1 MEKKNAWEKY
11 PEGTKRQDVFT
22 FAEEY
27 RKFISS
33 CKTERECAAE
43 LYRQAKENGFTDLSE
58 KIAQNAKLKAGDRIV
73 ANNMGK
79 GLALFVIGEKDI
91 EEGMNILGAHIDS
104 PRTDLKQHPLYESNG
119 LVLLDTHYYGGIKK
133 YQWVAR
139 PMALVGVVVKKDGT
153 VIDIN
158 IGDDDND
165 PVVGIS
171 DLLIH
176 LAADQMSK
184 TGAKV
189 VEGEALD
196 VLVGS
201 IPKKDTEKDP
211 VKAYILDLL
220 KEKYDIEEDDFIS
233 SEIEVVPAGKARDYG
248 LDRSMVM
255 GYGHDDKVCAYTSLD
270 FEGTPDRTACAILVD
285 KEEIG
290 SVGNTGMQSAY
301 FDHVIAKMLAM
312 QNESSLVAF
321 NDTMD
326 NSRMLSSDVS
336 AAFDPLYPEVMET
349 KNASFFGKGICFN
362 KYTGS
367 RGKGGSNDA
376 NAEYMAKIRKIMD
389 ENDCYFQTCELG
401 KVDVGGGGT
410 IAYIMANKNMDVIDA
425 GIAVQNM
432 HAPCEVVSKAD
443 VYEAYRAYIAFLKD
457 MD

>member
-1 MEKKNAWEKY
+1 MSKTVWEKLNDSQKD
-11 PEGTKRQDVFT
+11 ELMQFNK
-22 FAEEY
+22 EY
-27 RKFISS
+27 IDFLSVS
-33 CKTERECAAE
+33 KTERAFVNNSIALVEKA
-43 LYRQAKENGFTDLSE
+43 GFKNLSE
-58 KIAQNAKLKAGDRIV
+58 VTELKPGDKV
-73 ANNMGK
+73 YSTNKGK
-79 GLALFVIGEKDI
+79 NILAFIIGKEPIRNGLNL
-91 EEGMNILGAHIDS
+91 LGAHIDS

-255 GYGHDDKVCAYTSLD
+255 GYGHDDKVCAYTSLRAVLD

-401 KVDVGGGGT
+401 KVDVGGGET

>member
-1 MEKKNAWEKY
+1 MSKTVWEKLNDSQKD
-11 PEGTKRQDVFT
+11 ELMQFNK
-22 FAEEY
+22 EY
-27 RKFISS
+27 IDFLSVS
-33 CKTERECAAE
+33 KTERTFVNNSIALVEKA
-43 LYRQAKENGFTDLSE
+43 GFKNLSE
-58 KIAQNAKLKAGDRIV
+58 VTELKPGDKV
-73 ANNMGK
+73 YSTNKGK
-79 GLALFVIGEKDI
+79 NILAFIIGKEPIRNGLNL
-91 EEGMNILGAHIDS
+91 LGAHIDS

-201 IPKKDTEKDP
+201 IPKKDTDNDP

-233 SEIEVVPAGKARDYG
+233 AEIEVVPAGKARDYG
-248 LDRSMVM
+248 FDRSMVM
-255 GYGHDDKVCAYTSLD
+255 AYGQDDNVCAYTSLRAIV
-270 FEGTPDRTACAILVD
+270 EEENPERTSCCILSD
-285 KEEIG
+285 KEEVG
-290 SVGNTGMQSAY
+290 SQGNTGMHSSA
-301 FDHVIAKMLAM
+301 FENTLA
-312 QNESSLVAF
+312 EL
-321 NDTMD
+321 MD
-326 NSRMLSSDVS
+326 KCGQYSELNIRRCLRNSMMLSSDVS
-336 AAFDPLYPEVMET
+336 AAHDPNYPSVSSPNQN
-349 KNASFFGKGICFN
+349 NAEFGKGIVFN

-376 NAEYMAKIRKIMD
+376 NPEFIAKIRKVLD
-389 ENDCYFQTCELG
+389 DNGVNYQTSELG
-401 KVDVGGGGT
+401 KVDQGGGGT
-410 IAYIMANKNMDVIDA
+410 IAYILANKDVEVIDA
-425 GIAVQNM
+425 GVAVQNM
-432 HAPCEVVSKAD
+432 HACYEVTSKVD
-443 VYEAYRAYIAFLKD
+443 IYEAYLAYKAFLKD
-457 MD
+457 MK

>member
-1 MEKKNAWEKY
+1 MSKTVWEKLNDSQKD
-11 PEGTKRQDVFT
+11 ELMQFNK
-22 FAEEY
+22 EY
-27 RKFISS
+27 IDFLSVS
-33 CKTERECAAE
+33 KTERAFVNNSIALVEKA
-43 LYRQAKENGFTDLSE
+43 GFKNLSE
-58 KIAQNAKLKAGDRIV
+58 VTELKPGDKVYSTNKDKNIL
-73 ANNMGK
+73 AFIIGK
-79 GLALFVIGEKDI
+79 EPIRNGLNL
-91 EEGMNILGAHIDS
+91 LGAHIDS

-255 GYGHDDKVCAYTSLD
+255 GYGHDDKVCAYTSLRAVLD

>member
-1 MEKKNAWEKY
+1 MSKTVWEKLNDSQKD
-11 PEGTKRQDVFT
+11 ELMQFNK
-22 FAEEY
+22 EY
-27 RKFISS
+27 IDFLSVS
-33 CKTERECAAE
+33 KTERAFVNNSIALVEKA
-43 LYRQAKENGFTDLSE
+43 GFKNLSE
-58 KIAQNAKLKAGDRIV
+58 VTELKPGDKV
-73 ANNMGK
+73 YSTNKGK
-79 GLALFVIGEKDI
+79 NILAFIIGKEPIRNGLNL
-91 EEGMNILGAHIDS
+91 LGAHIDS

-255 GYGHDDKVCAYTSLD
+255 GYGHDDKVCAYTSLRAVLD

-401 KVDVGGGGT
+401 KVDVGGCGT

>member
-1 MEKKNAWEKY
+1 MSKTVWEKLNDSQKD
-11 PEGTKRQDVFT
+11 ELMQFNK
-22 FAEEY
+22 EY
-27 RKFISS
+27 IDFLSVS
-33 CKTERECAAE
+33 KTERAFVNNSIALVEKA
-43 LYRQAKENGFTDLSE
+43 GFKNLSE
-58 KIAQNAKLKAGDRIV
+58 VTELKPGDKV
-73 ANNMGK
+73 YSTNKGK
-79 GLALFVIGEKDI
+79 NILAFIIGKEPIRNGLNL
-91 EEGMNILGAHIDS
+91 LGAHIDS

-248 LDRSMVM
+248 LDRSMIM
-255 GYGHDDKVCAYTSLD
+255 GYGHDDKVCAYTSLRAVLD

-321 NDTMD
+321 NDIMD

>member
-1 MEKKNAWEKY
+1 M
-11 PEGTKRQDVFT
+11 
-22 FAEEY
+22 
-27 RKFISS
+27 
-33 CKTERECAAE
+33 
-43 LYRQAKENGFTDLSE
+43 
-58 KIAQNAKLKAGDRIV
+58 
-73 ANNMGK
+73 
-79 GLALFVIGEKDI
+79 
-91 EEGMNILGAHIDS
+91 
-104 PRTDLKQHPLYESNG
+104 
-119 LVLLDTHYYGGIKK
+119 
-133 YQWVAR
+133 
-139 PMALVGVVVKKDGT
+139 KKDGT

-165 PVVGIS
+165 PVIGIG

-220 KEKYDIEEDDFIS
+220 KKKKYDIEEDDFIS

-255 GYGHDDKVCAYTSLD
+255 GYGHDDKVCAYTSLRAVLD

-336 AAFDPLYPEVMET
+336 AAFDPLYQKLWKQRMLLSLERVSASISILALEVKAVVMMRMLNT
-349 KNASFFGKGICFN
+349 WLRSARSWMKMTATSDI
-362 KYTGS
+362 
-367 RGKGGSNDA
+367 D
-376 NAEYMAKIRKIMD
+376 
-389 ENDCYFQTCELG
+389 

-410 IAYIMANKNMDVIDA
+410 IAL
-425 GIAVQNM
+425 
-432 HAPCEVVSKAD
+432 S
-443 VYEAYRAYIAFLKD
+443 
-457 MD
+457 

>member
-1 MEKKNAWEKY
+1 
-11 PEGTKRQDVFT
+11 
-22 FAEEY
+22 
-27 RKFISS
+27 
-33 CKTERECAAE
+33 
-43 LYRQAKENGFTDLSE
+43 
-58 KIAQNAKLKAGDRIV
+58 
-73 ANNMGK
+73 
-79 GLALFVIGEKDI
+79 
-91 EEGMNILGAHIDS
+91 
-104 PRTDLKQHPLYESNG
+104 
-119 LVLLDTHYYGGIKK
+119 
-133 YQWVAR
+133 
-139 PMALVGVVVKKDGT
+139 
-153 VIDIN
+153 
-158 IGDDDND
+158 
-165 PVVGIS
+165 
-171 DLLIH
+171 
-176 LAADQMSK
+176 MSK

-248 LDRSMVM
+248 LDRSMIM
-255 GYGHDDKVCAYTSLD
+255 GYGHDDKVCAYTSLRAVLD

-410 IAYIMANKNMDVIDA
+410 IAYIMANYGMKVIDC
-425 GIAVQNM
+425 GVPVLNM
-432 HAPCEVVSKAD
+432 HAPEEIISKVD
-443 VYEAYRAYIAFLKD
+443 VYEAYRCYKSFLASIN
-457 MD
+457 

>member
-1 MEKKNAWEKY
+1 MSKTVWEKLNDSQKD
-11 PEGTKRQDVFT
+11 ELMQFNK
-22 FAEEY
+22 EY
-27 RKFISS
+27 IDFLSVS
-33 CKTERECAAE
+33 KTERAFVNNSIALVEKA
-43 LYRQAKENGFTDLSE
+43 GFKNLSE
-58 KIAQNAKLKAGDRIV
+58 VTELKPGDKV
-73 ANNMGK
+73 YSTNKGK
-79 GLALFVIGEKDI
+79 NILAFIIGKEPIRNGLNL
-91 EEGMNILGAHIDS
+91 LGAHIDS

-139 PMALVGVVVKKDGT
+139 PMTLVGVVVKKDGT

-255 GYGHDDKVCAYTSLD
+255 GYGHDDKVCAYTSLRAVLD